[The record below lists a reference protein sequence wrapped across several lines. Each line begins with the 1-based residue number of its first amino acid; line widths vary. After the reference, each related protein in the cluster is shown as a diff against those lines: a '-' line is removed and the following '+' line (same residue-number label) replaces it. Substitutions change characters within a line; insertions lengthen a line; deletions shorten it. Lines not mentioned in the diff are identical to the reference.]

1 MRIKFLIFL
10 GLIGSVFAESRVSFN
25 DQILPILSDKCFHCH
40 GPDEKNREADLRL
53 DTFEGAVEG
62 KALVPGRPDKSE
74 MITRIHTDDEDDI
87 MPPEDSSLHLTDK
100 EKALL
105 SLWVKQG
112 AQYEKHWLF
121 NPIKKVTAPKI
132 KNSWANSVVDKF
144 ILAKLELEDLV
155 PSEKAN
161 KNTLIRRLSL
171 DLTGLPPNPQE
182 VENFINDKSPNAYEK
197 VVDRLLKSD
206 QYAEHM
212 TAWWLDGA
220 RYADT
225 DGYQN
230 DRYRYHHV
238 WRDWVIQSFQENQPF
253 DQFVVE
259 QIAGDMIP
267 NATLRQQIATGFGRN
282 HRINSEA
289 GSIPEEWQVEY
300 VADRV
305 DTFGTL
311 FLGLTMG
318 CARCHDHK
326 YDPISQKEYYQLF
339 AYFNNVPEFGTGP
352 NNGNSPPYIKI
363 PESWPNLK
371 PEENKLIVPEPMKW
385 QKPDKKQN
393 AVKRPVPGNKSTLMV
408 MQEMKEA
415 RKTYLL
421 DRGLYSEPDK
431 SEVLKPK
438 VPAVLDI
445 VPGKKPTNRLELAKW
460 LVHPKNPAFARVM
473 VNRIWQRYF
482 GTGFVATS
490 ENLGTQGERP
500 SHPEL
505 LDWMATKFIES
516 GWNMHALHKLIV
528 NSAAYK
534 QSSQMT
540 PEAVQKDPKN
550 RLLARGARYR
560 LHAFAIR
567 DQALAASGLM
577 VNKLYGPSAKP
588 YMPPNIWKAFSNN
601 KYVQDKGDNLYRRSF
616 YTYWRRTI
624 PPPTMMNFN
633 AAEREVCEVKKDRT
647 NTPLQALTLM
657 NNKTFVEA
665 ARFLAERMINE
676 GGSTIQSQII
686 QGYKLTLCR
695 EPSANEMSVM
705 LKAYKQFEEEFSKNE
720 KDAEKL
726 LKIGEK
732 PRDKTLKT
740 PTHAAMTMV
749 ASALLNLDEMIT
761 RE

>member
-1 MRIKFLIFL
+1 MRLSFLIFL
-10 GLIGSVFAESRVSFN
+10 GLLGSVFAESKVSFN

-62 KALVPGRPDKSE
+62 KALIPGRPDKSE
-74 MITRIHTDDEDDI
+74 MISRIHTDDEDDI
-87 MPPEDSSLHLTDK
+87 MPPEDSSLKLTDK

-105 SLWVKQG
+105 SQWVKEG
-112 AQYEKHWLF
+112 AKYEKHWLF
-121 NPIKKVTAPKI
+121 TPVKKEVAPVSKD
-132 KNSWANSVVDKF
+132 KWVQNEVDHF
-144 ILAKLELEDLV
+144 VLATMKKEGLS
-155 PSEKAN
+155 PSKGTD
-161 KNTLIRRLSL
+161 KHTLIRRLSL
-171 DLTGLPPNPQE
+171 DLTGLPPSPQE
-182 VENFINDKSPNAYEK
+182 VEAFVNDKSPDAYNK
-197 VVDRLLKSD
+197 VVERLLKSD

-238 WRDWVIQSFQENQPF
+238 WRDWVIQSFQENQSF
-253 DQFVVE
+253 DQFVIE

-326 YDPISQKEYYQLF
+326 YDPLSQKEYYQLF

-352 NNGNSPPYIKI
+352 NNGNSPPYIKV
-363 PESWPNLK
+363 PQSWPNLK
-371 PEENKLIVPEPMKW
+371 PEENKLIDPEEMKF
-385 QKPDKKQN
+385 QKKKQYN
-393 AVKRPVPGNKSTLMV
+393 AVKRPVPGDKTTLMV
-408 MQEMKEA
+408 MQEMKEP

-421 DRGLYSEPDK
+421 ERGLYSEPDK
-431 SEVLKPK
+431 SEVLQAK

-445 VPGKKPTNRLELAKW
+445 VPGKKPSNRLELAKW
-460 LVHPKNPAFARVM
+460 LVHPKNPTLARVM

-500 SHPEL
+500 SHPQL
-505 LDWMATKFIES
+505 LDWLATKFIES
-516 GWNMHALHKLIV
+516 GWNMHELHKLIV
-528 NSAAYK
+528 NSATYK

-540 PEAVQKDPKN
+540 PESVQKDPKN

-665 ARFLAERMINE
+665 ARFLAERMMKE
-676 GGSTIQSQII
+676 GGSTIQSQIV

-705 LKAYKQFEEEFSKNE
+705 LKAFKQFKEEFSKNE
-720 KDAEKL
+720 KEAEKL

-732 PRDKTLKT
+732 PRDKTLKV

-749 ASALLNLDEMIT
+749 ASALLNLDEMVT

>member
-1 MRIKFLIFL
+1 MRLIFL
-10 GLIGSVFAESRVSFN
+10 ISLSLICSPLADDKISFN

-40 GPDEKNREADLRL
+40 GPDDKNREADLRL
-53 DTFEGAVEG
+53 DTFEGALEG
-62 KALVPGRPDKSE
+62 KAIVPGNPEKSE
-74 MITRIHTDDEDDI
+74 MIARILTDDEDDI
-87 MPPEDSSLHLTDK
+87 MPPEDSNLKLTKK
-100 EKALL
+100 EKALI
-105 SLWVKQG
+105 SEWVKQG
-112 AQYEKHWLF
+112 AKYEKHWLF
-121 NPIKKVTAPKI
+121 TPVKKTSPPKVEGSWT
-132 KNSWANSVVDKF
+132 KNGVDHFVYSRLQKEG
-144 ILAKLELEDLV
+144 LS
-155 PSEKAN
+155 PSEATD
-161 KNTLIRRLSL
+161 KNTLIRRLTL
-171 DLTGLPPNPQE
+171 DLTGLPPTPQE
-182 VENFINDKSPNAYEK
+182 VEDFLADKSTNAYEK
-197 VVDRLLKSD
+197 VVDRLLNSD
-206 QYAEHM
+206 KYAEHM

-238 WRDWVIQSFQENQPF
+238 WRDWVIQAFQANQPF
-253 DQFVVE
+253 DRFVVE

-363 PESWPNLK
+363 PKSWPNLK
-371 PEENKLIVPEPMKW
+371 PEEDKLIVPKAIEW
-385 QKPDKKQN
+385 QKKKQFN
-393 AVKRPVPGNKSTLMV
+393 AVVRPVPGDTSTLMV
-408 MQEMKEA
+408 MQEMEEP

-421 DRGLYSEPDK
+421 ERGLYSEPDK
-431 SEVLKPK
+431 SEVLKAK

-445 VPGKKPTNRLELAKW
+445 VPGKKPSNRLELAEW
-460 LVHPKNPAFARVM
+460 LVHPKNPALARVM

-505 LDWMATKFIES
+505 LDWLSTQFIES
-516 GWNMHALHKLIV
+516 GWNMHHLHKLIV
-528 NSAAYK
+528 NSATYK
-534 QSSQMT
+534 QSSKMT
-540 PEAVQKDPKN
+540 KEAVEKDPKN

-567 DQALAASGLM
+567 DQALAVSGLM
-577 VNKLYGPSAKP
+577 VNKMYGPSTKP
-588 YMPPNIWKAFSNN
+588 YMPKNIWKAFSNN

-633 AAEREVCEVKKDRT
+633 AAEREVCEVRKDRT

-657 NNKTFVEA
+657 NNITFVEA
-665 ARFLAERMINE
+665 ARFLAERMMKE
-676 GGSTIQSQII
+676 GGSTVKSQII
-686 QGYKLTLCR
+686 HGYKLTLSR
-695 EPSANEMSVM
+695 EPSESEMTVM
-705 LKAYKQFEEEFSKNE
+705 MKAFNSFKTEFSKNSQE
-720 KDAEKL
+720 AEKL
-726 LKIGEK
+726 LKMGEK
-732 PRDKTLKT
+732 PRDQKLDTAA
-740 PTHAAMTMV
+740 HGAMTMV
-749 ASALLNLDEMIT
+749 ASSLLNLDEMIN

>member
-1 MRIKFLIFL
+1 MRLSFLIFL
-10 GLIGSVFAESRVSFN
+10 GLLGSVFAESKVSFN

-74 MITRIHTDDEDDI
+74 MITRIHTNDEDDI
-87 MPPEDSSLHLTDK
+87 MPPEDSSLKLTDK

-105 SLWVKQG
+105 SQWIKEG
-112 AQYEKHWLF
+112 AKYEKHWLF
-121 NPIKKVTAPKI
+121 TPIKKT
-132 KNSWANSVVDKF
+132 NSPVSKDKWPQNEVDNF
-144 ILAKLELEDLV
+144 VLAKLKQEGLT
-155 PSEKAN
+155 PSKATD
-161 KNTLIRRLSL
+161 KRTLIRRLSL
-171 DLTGLPPNPQE
+171 DLTGLPPSPQE
-182 VENFINDKSPNAYEK
+182 LESFVNDKSPKAYSK
-197 VVDRLLKSD
+197 VVERLLKSD

-238 WRDWVIQSFQENQPF
+238 WRDWVIQSFQENQSF
-253 DQFVVE
+253 DQFVIE

-326 YDPISQKEYYQLF
+326 YDPLSQKEYYQLF
-339 AYFNNVPEFGTGP
+339 AYFNNVPEYGTGP
-352 NNGNSPPYIKI
+352 NNGNSPPYIKV
-363 PESWPNLK
+363 PKSWPNLK
-371 PEENKLIVPEPMKW
+371 PGENKLIVPEAIKF
-385 QKPDKKQN
+385 QKKKQFN
-393 AVKRPVPGNKSTLMV
+393 AVIRPVPGDKTTLMV
-408 MQEMKEA
+408 MQEMKEP

-421 DRGLYSEPDK
+421 ERGLYSEPDK
-431 SEVLKPK
+431 SELLAPK

-460 LVHPKNPAFARVM
+460 LVHPKNPTLARVM

-505 LDWMATKFIES
+505 LDWLASKFIES
-516 GWNMHALHKLIV
+516 GWNMHELHKLIV
-528 NSAAYK
+528 NSATYK

-540 PEAVQKDPKN
+540 PESVQKDPKN

-560 LHAFAIR
+560 LHAFSIR

-588 YMPPNIWKAFSNN
+588 YMPKNIWKAFSNN

-665 ARFLAERMINE
+665 ARFLAERMIKE
-676 GGSTIQSQII
+676 GDSTIQSQII

-705 LKAYKQFEEEFSKNE
+705 LKAFKQFKEEFSKNE
-720 KDAEKL
+720 KEAEKL
-726 LKIGEK
+726 LDIGEK
-732 PRDKTLKT
+732 PRDKTLKI

-749 ASALLNLDEMIT
+749 ASALLNLDEMVT

>member
-1 MRIKFLIFL
+1 MRVKFLIFF
-10 GLIGSVFAESRVSFN
+10 GFIGSIFAESKISFN
-25 DQILPILSDKCFHCH
+25 DQILPILSDKCYHCH

-53 DTFEGAVEG
+53 DTLEGAIEG
-62 KALVPGRPDKSE
+62 KAIVPGRPDKSE
-74 MITRIHTDDEDDI
+74 IVTRIHTDDEDDI
-87 MPPEDSSLHLTDK
+87 MPPEDSSLKLTKK
-100 EKALL
+100 EKDLIVQ
-105 SLWVKQG
+105 WIKEG
-112 AQYEKHWLF
+112 AKYEKHWLF
-121 NPIKKVTAPKI
+121 TPVKSVKPPVAQ
-132 KNSWANSVVDKF
+132 NSWAKNGVDNF
-144 ILAKLELEDLV
+144 ISRKLNAKEMS
-155 PSEKAN
+155 PSPETD
-161 KNTLIRRLSL
+161 KNTLMRRLSL
-171 DLTGLPPNPQE
+171 DLTGLPPTPE
-182 VENFINDKSPNAYEK
+182 DVEKFLADKSPNAYEK

-253 DQFVVE
+253 DQFIIE
-259 QIAGDMIP
+259 QIAGDMLP

-363 PESWPNLK
+363 PKSWPNLK
-371 PEENKLIVPEPMKW
+371 PEENKLIVPDEIKW
-385 QKPDKKQN
+385 QKKKQFN
-393 AVKRPVPGNKSTLMV
+393 AVVRPVPGDKTTLMV
-408 MQEMKEA
+408 MQEMKEP

-421 DRGLYSEPDK
+421 ERGLYSEPDK

-445 VPGKKPTNRLELAKW
+445 VPGKKPGNRLELAKW
-460 LVHPKNPAFARVM
+460 LVHPKNPALARVM

-505 LDWMATKFIES
+505 LDWLATKFIES
-516 GWNMHALHKLIV
+516 GWNMHSLHKLIV
-528 NSAAYK
+528 TSATYK
-534 QSSQMT
+534 QSSKMT
-540 PEAVQKDPKN
+540 PESVQKDPKN

-560 LHAFAIR
+560 LHAFTIR

-577 VNKLYGPSAKP
+577 VNKMYGPSTKP

-633 AAEREVCEVKKDRT
+633 AAEREVCEVRKDRT

-665 ARFLAERMINE
+665 ARFLAERMIKE
-676 GGSTIQSQII
+676 GGSTLKSQII
-686 QGYKLTLCR
+686 RGYKLTLSR
-695 EPSANEMSVM
+695 EPSETEMAVM
-705 LKAYKQFEEEFSKNE
+705 LKAHKQFKDEFSKAPKE
-720 KDAEKL
+720 ADKL

-732 PRDKTLKT
+732 PRDNNLDTIS
-740 PTHAAMTMV
+740 HGAMTMI
-749 ASALLNLDEMIT
+749 ASSLLNLDEMIN

>member
-1 MRIKFLIFL
+1 MQLKFLIFL
-10 GLIGSVFAESRVSFN
+10 ALLGSISAESKISFN
-25 DQILPILSDKCFHCH
+25 DQILPILSDKCYHCH
-40 GPDEKNREADLRL
+40 GPDEKKREADLRL
-53 DTFEGAVEG
+53 DTFEGAVKG

-74 MITRIHTDDEDDI
+74 MIARIHTDDEDDI
-87 MPPEDSSLHLTDK
+87 MPPEDSSLKLSAK

-105 SLWVKQG
+105 SQWIKEG
-112 AQYEKHWLF
+112 AVYEKHWLF
-121 NPIKKVTAPKI
+121 TPVKKANPPAVQDKWPQNPIDNFVLARLQNEGLSPSKEA
-132 KNSWANSVVDKF
+132 DKH
-144 ILAKLELEDLV
+144 
-155 PSEKAN
+155 
-161 KNTLIRRLSL
+161 TLIRRLSL
-171 DLTGLPPNPQE
+171 DLTGMPPTPQE
-182 VENFINDKSPNAYEK
+182 IENFINDKSPQAYEK
-197 VVDRLLKSD
+197 AVDRLLKSD

-238 WRDWVIQSFQENQPF
+238 WRDWVIQSFQANQPF

-326 YDPISQKEYYQLF
+326 YDPLTQKEYYQLF
-339 AYFNNVPEFGTGP
+339 AYFNNVPEYGTGP
-352 NNGNSPPYIKI
+352 NNGNSPPYITI

-371 PEENKLIVPEPMKW
+371 PEEDRLIVPKEMEF
-385 QKPDKKQN
+385 QKKKEFN
-393 AVKRPVPGNKSTLMV
+393 AVIRPVPGDTKTLMV
-408 MQEMKEA
+408 MQEMKEP
-415 RKTYLL
+415 RQTYLL
-421 DRGLYSEPDK
+421 KRGLYSDPDK
-431 SEVLKPK
+431 SEVLKPAI
-438 VPAVLDI
+438 PAVLDI
-445 VPGKKPTNRLELAKW
+445 VPGSKPSNRLELAKW
-460 LVHPKNPAFARVM
+460 LVHPKNPTLARVM

-482 GTGFVATS
+482 GTGFVASS
-490 ENLGTQGERP
+490 ENMGTQGERP

-505 LDWMATKFIES
+505 LDWLAAKFIES

-528 NSAAYK
+528 NSATYK
-534 QSSQMT
+534 QSSKMT
-540 PEAVQKDPKN
+540 PESVQRDPKN

-567 DQALAASGLM
+567 DQALAVSGLM
-577 VNKLYGPSAKP
+577 VDKMYGPSTKP
-588 YMPPNIWKAFSNN
+588 YMPPNIWRAFSNN

-665 ARFLAERMINE
+665 ARFLAERMLKE

-695 EPSANEMSVM
+695 EPSASEMAVM
-705 LKAYKQFEEEFSKNE
+705 LKVYNQFLDEFSKKE
-720 KDAEKL
+720 QDAVKL
-726 LKIGEK
+726 LETGEK
-732 PRDKTLKT
+732 ARDKSLNTAA
-740 PTHAAMTMV
+740 HAAMTML